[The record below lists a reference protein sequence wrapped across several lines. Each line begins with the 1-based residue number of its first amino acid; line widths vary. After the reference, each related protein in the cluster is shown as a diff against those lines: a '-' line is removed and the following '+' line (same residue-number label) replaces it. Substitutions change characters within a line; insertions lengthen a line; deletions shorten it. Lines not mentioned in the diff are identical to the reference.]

1 MALIFQVVEFFKGK
15 CVVML
20 IWGKL
25 MGVDGLNLDQIL
37 KRGRMLV
44 VVLISFVIYSC
55 MCVAGPSMCGRPQY
69 VCGGPSMEIFFDE
82 VLLHIP

>member
-1 MALIFQVVEFFKGK
+1 
-15 CVVML
+15 
-20 IWGKL
+20 

-44 VVLISFVIYSC
+44 VVLISFVICPC

-69 VCGGPSMEIFFDE
+69 VCGGPSMEIFF
-82 VLLHIP
+82 